1 MSHTVYVVDGLRS
14 PILKARGRPG
24 SFTASDM
31 AVSVAR
37 TILNRQQNIAKE
49 IDEIILGCVMPRADE
64 ANIARLVGLRLD
76 LPQSIPAWTVQRNC
90 ASGMQAL
97 DSAMSQI
104 RLGRSDLVL
113 AGGVEAM
120 SHAPLL
126 FSDSYVNWL
135 ADLASAKS
143 FKQKLQVITK
153 FRLGLLKPV
162 IGLLCGL
169 TDPTVNMSMGQ
180 TAEKIAHRF
189 NISRE
194 DMDNF
199 AMQSHMRLAQA
210 QQDNVFADEIDPVYD
225 NAGNVNEYDDGVRP
239 DTTMEKLAKLRA
251 VFDKPFGKVTAGN
264 SAQISDG
271 AAWLLLASEKAL
283 KKYQLKPLAKL
294 TACHWGALDPSEM
307 GLGPV
312 YATDALLKES
322 WLEFKDIDYWEI
334 NEAFA
339 GQVLA
344 CLAAFESEAYCKE
357 FLNADKAWGAIDQEK
372 LNVHGGAVACGH
384 PVGMTG
390 ARIVL
395 HLIHLLRNNN
405 AKKGIATLCIGGG
418 QGGAMLVEPCNDL

>member
-1 MSHTVYVVDGLRS
+1 MSGKPVYVIDGLRS

-24 SFTASDM
+24 PFTAADM
-31 AVSVAR
+31 SLAVAR
-37 TILNRQQNIAKE
+37 SLLTKHTQYADS

-76 LPQSIPAWTVQRNC
+76 LPESIPAWTVQRNC

-97 DSAMSQI
+97 DSAMAQI
-104 RLGRSDLVL
+104 QLNHSNLVL
-113 AGGVEAM
+113 TGGVEAM

-126 FSDSYVNWL
+126 FKEQYVHWL
-135 ADLASAKS
+135 ADLAKAKS
-143 FKQKLQVITK
+143 IQEKLKVITK
-153 FRLGLLKPV
+153 FRPGLLKPI

-189 NISRE
+189 DISRE
-194 DMDNF
+194 AMDEF
-199 AMQSHMRLAQA
+199 AIRSHLKLAQA
-210 QQDNVFADEIDPVYD
+210 QQDNAFENEIAPLYD
-225 NAGNVNEYDDGVRP
+225 KYGKLYEFDDGVRP
-239 DTTMEKLAKLRA
+239 DSSMQKLAKLRA
-251 VFDKPFGKVTAGN
+251 VFDKPYGKVTAGN

-271 AAWLLLASEKAL
+271 AAWLLLASEKSVKQYDL
-283 KKYQLKPLAKL
+283 TPLAKL
-294 TACHWGALDPSEM
+294 TSCHWAGLDPSEM

-312 YATDALLKES
+312 HATDKLLKKNKLG
-322 WLEFKDIDYWEI
+322 LEDIDYWEL

-344 CLAAFESEAYCKE
+344 CLSAFNDDAYCKE
-357 FLNADKAWGAIDQEK
+357 KLNSKKAWGEIDPERI
-372 LNVHGGAVACGH
+372 NIHGGAVACGH

-395 HLIHLLRNNN
+395 HMIHTLKQKN
-405 AKKGIATLCIGGG
+405 AHKGIATLCIGSG
-418 QGGAMLVEPCNDL
+418 QGGAMLVETM

>member
-1 MSHTVYVVDGLRS
+1 MSGKPVYVIDGLRS

-24 SFTASDM
+24 PFTAADM
-31 AVSVAR
+31 SLSVAR
-37 TILNRQQNIAKE
+37 SLLSKHSEYADK

-64 ANIARLVGLRLD
+64 ANIARLIGLRLD
-76 LPQSIPAWTVQRNC
+76 LPESIPAWTVQRNC

-97 DSAMSQI
+97 DSAMGQI
-104 RLGRSDLVL
+104 QLNHSNLVL

-126 FSDSYVNWL
+126 FREEYVHWL
-135 ADLASAKS
+135 ADLARAKS
-143 FKQKLQVITK
+143 FQKKLQVISK
-153 FRLGLLKPV
+153 FRPGLLKPI

-169 TDPTVNMSMGQ
+169 TDPTVDMSMGQ

-194 DMDNF
+194 AMDEF
-199 AMQSHMRLAQA
+199 AIRSHLRLAKA
-210 QQDNVFADEIDPVYD
+210 QEEKIFEQEIEPLYD
-225 NAGNVNEYDDGVRP
+225 KHGKLYEFDDGVRP
-239 DTTMEKLAKLRA
+239 DSSMEKLAKLRA
-251 VFDKPFGKVTAGN
+251 VFDKPYGKVTAGN

-271 AAWLLLASEKAL
+271 AAWLMLASEKFVKQHNL
-283 KKYQLKPLAKL
+283 TPLAKL
-294 TACHWGALDPSEM
+294 TSCYWAGLDPSEM

-312 YATDALLKES
+312 HATDILLKKNK
-322 WLEFKDIDYWEI
+322 LGLGDIDYWEL

-344 CLAAFESEAYCKE
+344 CLAAFNDKDYCKE
-357 FLNADKAWGAIDQEK
+357 KLNTRKAWGEIDQEK
-372 LNVHGGAVACGH
+372 LNIHGGAVACGH

-395 HLIHLLRNNN
+395 HMIHTLKQKN
-405 AKKGIATLCIGGG
+405 AQKGIATLCIGGG
-418 QGGAMLVEPCNDL
+418 QGGAMLVETMR